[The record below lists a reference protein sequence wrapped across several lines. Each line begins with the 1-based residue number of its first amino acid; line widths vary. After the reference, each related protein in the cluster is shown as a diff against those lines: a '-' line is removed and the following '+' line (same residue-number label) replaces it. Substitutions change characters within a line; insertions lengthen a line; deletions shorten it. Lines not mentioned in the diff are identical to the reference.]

1 MPRYAA
7 LLRAVN
13 VGGTGKIAMA
23 DLRELAEDLGLDDV
37 RTALQSGNLVFRSE
51 ARKSAELESTLSAE
65 LERRHGVRSEVMIRS
80 AKDWEAV
87 IAANPF
93 PNETAR
99 DPGRVIVLFLKTAA
113 SASAVAALQA
123 AIKGR
128 ETVRGSG
135 RQVYAYYPDGS
146 GTSKLTVP
154 VIEKTLGTRATGR
167 NWNTVQKIA
176 ALLRA

>member
-1 MPRYAA
+1 MPRCAA

-23 DLRELAEDLGLDDV
+23 DLRALAEELGLQRV
-37 RTALQSGNLVFRSE
+37 QTVLQSGNLVFDAP
-51 ARKSAELESTLSAE
+51 ARGSGDLETTLSAE
-65 LERRHGVRSEVMIRS
+65 LERRHGVRSEVMVRT
-80 AKDWEAV
+80 AKDWDAV
-87 IAANPF
+87 VAANPF
-93 PNETAR
+93 PDETVR
-99 DPGRVIVLFLKTAA
+99 DPGRVIVLFLKAA
-113 SASAVAALQA
+113 AGATAVAALQA

-135 RQVYAYYPDGS
+135 RAVYAYYPDGS

-154 VIEKTLGTRATGR
+154 VIEKALGTRATGR